1 VTVGISEALDFGAR
15 AIALTGVGI
24 AGAIAAT
31 HWAVRKRA
39 IPPFGAV
46 SKTVRSL
53 GDPMLRPI
61 EKQLA
66 RRGGNPQDATFWL
79 LGIAIIGGLVL
90 ISVTRWLGG
99 VVASIIRL
107 GDAPPSV
114 WVLVV
119 VDWAFGLLMLAL
131 IVRVIGSW
139 IGQGRFNRWMV
150 WVYKLTD
157 WLVNPIQRV
166 LPTFGNIDLSP
177 LVAYVAL
184 IIARAF
190 IGAALR

>member
-1 VTVGISEALDFGAR
+1 MGIAEALDFGAR

-31 HWAVRKRA
+31 HWAVRRRA

-46 SKTVRSL
+46 SKSVRSVS
-53 GDPMLRPI
+53 DPLLRPI
-61 EKQLA
+61 EKQLV

-90 ISVTRWLGG
+90 ISVTRWLSG

-114 WVLVV
+114 WLLVA

-139 IGQGRFNRWMV
+139 IGQGRFSRWMAL
-150 WVYKLTD
+150 VYKLTD

-190 IGAALR
+190 ISAALR

>member
-114 WVLVV
+114 WVLVA

-166 LPTFGNIDLSP
+166 LPTFGSIDLSP

>member
-1 VTVGISEALDFGAR
+1 
-15 AIALTGVGI
+15 
-24 AGAIAAT
+24 
-31 HWAVRKRA
+31 
-39 IPPFGAV
+39 V
-46 SKTVRSL
+46 SKSVRSL
-53 GDPMLRPI
+53 SDPLLRPI
-61 EKQLA
+61 EKQLV

-90 ISVTRWLGG
+90 ISVTRWLSG

-107 GDAPPSV
+107 SDAPPGV
-114 WVLVV
+114 WLLVA
-119 VDWAFGLLMLAL
+119 VDWTFGLLMLAL

-139 IGQGRFNRWMV
+139 VGQGRFSRWTGLA
-150 WVYKLTD
+150 YKLTD

-166 LPTFGNIDLSP
+166 LPTFANVDLSP

-190 IGAALR
+190 ISAALR